1 MPMMKSPFD
10 QVLSSLTGH
19 RIVAKEG
26 VPISVPPRC
35 VRQARAQGF
44 KETDEEAP
52 KVVAPVETSDN
63 DADDEETLSL
73 TFGVALDQALIRIIT
88 RDDPSDLKA
97 DLTPK
102 SIKVVAEMS
111 PDLRRPTATEISNAY
126 QRLQENIDLASE

>member
-10 QVLSSLTGH
+10 QVLASTTGH
-19 RIVAKEG
+19 RIEAKEDA
-26 VPISVPPRC
+26 PIYIPDNC
-35 VRQARAQGF
+35 VRQAMGQGF
-44 KETDEEAP
+44 KVTDEAP

-63 DADDEETLSL
+63 DEDGEETLSL
-73 TFGVALDQALIRIIT
+73 KFDVALDQALIRIIT

-102 SIKVVAEMS
+102 SIKVASEMS

-126 QRLQENIDLASE
+126 QRLQENINLASE